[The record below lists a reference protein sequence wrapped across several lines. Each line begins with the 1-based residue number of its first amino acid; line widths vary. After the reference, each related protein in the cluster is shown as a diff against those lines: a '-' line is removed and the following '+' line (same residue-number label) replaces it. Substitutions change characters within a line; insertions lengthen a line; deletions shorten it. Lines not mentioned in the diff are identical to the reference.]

1 MVSDTRSIQ
10 VDTDPEADA
19 LPRWV
24 RPVVYGFLAAV
35 VVCGLFSIEVWPLTG
50 FRLYSDVRPE
60 KRYTHE
66 IVAELADGTE
76 RVVDVDEL
84 SLGYHNTNL
93 WIRGFDHYG
102 QEKRDEICA
111 GWVVPL
117 EEDGLDVVAVRVDT
131 LVTHLSEPDEPS
143 RTVGTPYR
151 CEL

>member
-10 VDTDPEADA
+10 AEIDPEGEA
-19 LPRWV
+19 LPTWL
-24 RPVVYGFLAAV
+24 RPVVYGFLVAV
-35 VVCGLFSIEVWPLTG
+35 LVCGLFSIEAWPLTG

-60 KRYTHE
+60 TRYTHE

-76 RVVDVDEL
+76 RVVDLDRFP
-84 SLGYHNTNL
+84 LGYHNTNL
-93 WIRGFDHYG
+93 WIRGFDHYSPA
-102 QEKRDEICA
+102 KREEICA

-131 LVTHLSEPDEPS
+131 LVTHLSEPDVPS
-143 RTVGTPYR
+143 ATVGTPYR